1 MVNFTKI
8 MLQITNQIYIFAN
21 VNIKNILLSLFL
33 SEYKYRIKNQTN

>member
-33 SEYKYRIKNQTN
+33 SEYKYSIKNQTN